1 MSPPVWG
8 SCLRK
13 YLAIIQFVSLPFSQN
28 QFRCILDTTVM
39 NILLVEDEH
48 KIASAIKQGFRQES
62 YATEICY
69 DGESG
74 LAAALGGEYDIIILD
89 RMLPG
94 LDGVAICEQ
103 IRAKGIHTPIL
114 MLTAKGQIRDR
125 VTGLNAGADDY
136 LTKPFAFAELLAR
149 VRALL
154 RRPGETISNVLQVG
168 DITLDTLTFEVKRG
182 DTPVKLSQTEY
193 ALLEY
198 LMRNPG
204 RIVSKDA
211 IINHV
216 WDFDAD
222 ILPNTVEAYIGYLRN
237 KIDVA
242 GQDSYIQTVRGT
254 GYVMRT

>member
-1 MSPPVWG
+1 
-8 SCLRK
+8 
-13 YLAIIQFVSLPFSQN
+13 
-28 QFRCILDTTVM
+28 M

-48 KIASAIKQGFRQES
+48 KIANAIKQGFRQET
-62 YATEICY
+62 YACEICY

-74 LAAALGGEYDIIILD
+74 LAAAIGGEYDVIILD
-89 RMLPG
+89 RMLPS
-94 LDGVAICEQ
+94 LDGIEICKQ

-149 VRALL
+149 ERALL
-154 RRPGETISNVLQVG
+154 RRPGDTIGNVLQVE
-168 DITLDTLTFEVKRG
+168 DLSLDTITYEVKRG
-182 DTPVKLSQTEY
+182 TTPLKLSQTEY

-198 LMRNPG
+198 LMRNPA
-204 RIVSKDA
+204 RVLSKET

-237 KIDVA
+237 KVDRPFPK
-242 GQDSYIQTVRGT
+242 SKPLIQTIRGF
-254 GYVMRT
+254 GYKLG